1 MARQYQF
8 RWAFANTKHSAYGT
22 AIVDG
27 SLLKAAFI
35 KGPDLAVIT
44 PRLIRDNSQSGRGDE
59 WSHGQEVEA
68 WDVSLKRNLDMTS
81 LLAGLF
87 CGFGLG
93 AVTTSQPDAGGN
105 PTVYDHDF
113 TPMVASTSV
122 QLPAITLVE
131 EPVANTGIKKKI
143 HDLVVAMF
151 EISGSGVDRLQISA
165 DLKGSGNQANS
176 TLSMP
181 ALTATKFLRMKDVK
195 FELGNQGG
203 ALTDMSSRLKR
214 FHFKYNNKTLDED
227 GYTPGS
233 GLYRGRHE
241 IGDRG
246 DDDGIELDFDL
257 LQATDGA
264 ELDRLINNT
273 NSAIKITA
281 EGETITGIYKH
292 RLIIDLPD
300 LHFRTVE
307 RKYVDG
313 KLAYGVSCNIHYDDT
328 GGVLYPVKISVRNT
342 ETAYL

>member
-8 RWAFANTKHSAYGT
+8 KWAFALTKQSAYGT
-22 AIVDG
+22 AIADG
-27 SLLKAAFI
+27 SLLKAAFV
-35 KGPDLAVIT
+35 KGPDLAVIV
-44 PRLIRDNSQSGRGDE
+44 PRLIRDNSQFGRGDE

-68 WDVSLKRNLDMTS
+68 WDLSLRRNFDLTS

-93 AVTTSQPDAGGN
+93 SVTTSQPDGAGN

-113 TPMVASTSV
+113 KPMDPATSV

-143 HDLVVAMF
+143 HDLIVSDF
-151 EISGSGVDRLQISA
+151 EVSGAGVDRLQISA
-165 DLKGSGNQANS
+165 SLKGSGNQANS

-181 ALTATKFLRMKDVK
+181 AITAAKFLRMKDVK

-203 ALTDMSSRLKR
+203 ALTDLSARLKSLR
-214 FHFKYNNKTLDED
+214 FKYDNKSLDDD
-227 GYTPGS
+227 GYYPGS

-241 IGDRG
+241 FSERE
-246 DDDGIELDFDL
+246 IELDFDL

-281 EGETITGIYKH
+281 EGEVISSTYKH
-292 RLIIDLPD
+292 RVIIDLPD

-313 KLAYGVSCNIHYDDT
+313 KLAYGITCNIHYDDT
-328 GGVLYPVKISVRNT
+328 GGVLYSVKISVRNDQS
-342 ETAYL
+342 AYL

>member
-1 MARQYQF
+1 MARQYGF
-8 RWAFANTKHSAYGT
+8 KWAFALTKQTAYGT

-27 SLLKAAFI
+27 SLVKAAFI

-44 PRLIRDNSQSGRGDE
+44 PRLIRDNSQYGRGDE
-59 WSHGQEVEA
+59 WSRGQEVES
-68 WDVSLKRNLDMTS
+68 WDVALKRNFDITS

-93 AVTTSQPDAGGN
+93 AVATTQPDAGGN

-113 TPMVASTSV
+113 TPQVASTSV

-143 HDLVVAMF
+143 HDLVVSSF
-151 EISGSGVDRLQISA
+151 EISGAGVDRLQISA

-181 ALTATKFLRMKDVK
+181 AITAAKFLRWKDVK

-203 ALTDMSSRLKR
+203 ALTDLSSRLKSFR
-214 FHFKYNNKTLDED
+214 FKYDNKTLDED
-227 GYTPGS
+227 GYYPGS

-241 IGDRG
+241 FGDRE
-246 DDDGIELDFDL
+246 IELDFDL

-264 ELDRLINNT
+264 ELDRLINST

-292 RLIIDLPD
+292 KLIIDLPD

-313 KLAYGVSCNIHYDDT
+313 KLAYGVACNIHYDDT
-328 GGVLYPVKISVRNT
+328 GGVLYPVKLSVRNDQS
-342 ETAYL
+342 AYL